1 MLAAASKNPITL
13 DARVWSQ
20 ICIKVNIST
29 GLPCEAEKD
38 TVLHET
44 THRQLLWDSLLAVQG
59 RKRQGLLRCSSSQH
73 GKALGQ
79 EALSCSEHNPPSKI
93 ILKGQDNKQEVE
105 RRAMPFKCVTEG
117 MQYKRVHAAQLHF
130 FFFFISS
137 APYAQLLETKKRG
150 ERGHGMRLF
159 LQSFFSLHQAER
171 RGSYASTGTSRMNAQ
186 VALSR
191 RMYYFCTLEGSWRHN
206 TISCF

>member
-59 RKRQGLLRCSSSQH
+59 RKRQGLLRRSSSQH

-79 EALSCSEHNPPSKI
+79 EDLSCSEHNPPSKI
-93 ILKGQDNKQEVE
+93 ILKGQDNK
-105 RRAMPFKCVTEG
+105 
-117 MQYKRVHAAQLHF
+117 
-130 FFFFISS
+130 
-137 APYAQLLETKKRG
+137 
-150 ERGHGMRLF
+150 
-159 LQSFFSLHQAER
+159 
-171 RGSYASTGTSRMNAQ
+171 
-186 VALSR
+186 
-191 RMYYFCTLEGSWRHN
+191 
-206 TISCF
+206 